1 MLPKDDFKENSNCV
15 LVTRFQLK
23 NKKKITTQ
31 MDVKTA
37 FLNRELNK
45 EIYMDQL
52 ASSKAEG
59 QKR

>member
-1 MLPKDDFKENSNCV
+1 
-15 LVTRFQLK
+15 
-23 NKKKITTQ
+23 